1 MACGQE
7 PIRTRV
13 CFYWPGLTSVQP
25 RTLCTDQPPALIGQD
40 TLTNSPPIGHQL
52 ASAGPVSKCPE
63 SSLAL
68 TLGHTFTNPQ
78 HMISEVFTVI
88 ALACL
93 LFDKVISMRYP

>member
-1 MACGQE
+1 MACGQG

-25 RTLCTDQPPALIGQD
+25 RTLSTDQPPAPIGQD
-40 TLTNSPPIGHQL
+40 TLTNTPPIGHQL

-68 TLGHTFTNPQ
+68 TLGHILQTLLNTS
-78 HMISEVFTVI
+78 SEVFIVI